1 MGELADDARAAGQH
15 IELTTDGPPEQAPT
29 THRLAVYRIVQ
40 EALTNARKH
49 ADGAPVTVRIGY
61 GPPATLVEVTNPL
74 ALPARTPSA
83 AATDSSACA
92 NVSPPSAATWTP
104 GRPGAGAWRLAA
116 RIPHPAGI
124 EQNGTRT

>member
-1 MGELADDARAAGQH
+1 MREVKELADEARAAGQH
-15 IELTTDGPPEQAPT
+15 VELTTYGIPEQAPT

-49 ADGAPVTVRIGY
+49 ADGVPVTVRIDY
-61 GPPATLVEVTNPL
+61 RPPTTLVEVTNPL

-92 NVSPPSAATWTP
+92 NASPPSAAT
-104 GRPGAGAWRLAA
+104 
-116 RIPHPAGI
+116 
-124 EQNGTRT
+124 